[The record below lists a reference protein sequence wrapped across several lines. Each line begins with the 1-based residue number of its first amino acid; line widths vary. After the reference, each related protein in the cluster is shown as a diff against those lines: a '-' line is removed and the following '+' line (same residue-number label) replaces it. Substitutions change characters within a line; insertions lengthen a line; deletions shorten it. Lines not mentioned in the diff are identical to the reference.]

1 MTYTSDQITH
11 INEYRAMN
19 IDYFNNNIRCTRM

>member
-1 MTYTSDQITH
+1 MTYTSVQITH

-19 IDYFNNNIRCTRM
+19 INYFNINIKGTRM